1 MPLIGVRPFSSPR
14 RFSVEGG
21 VTIGMRPRL
30 RHLRRRIVIAPTTS
44 VRGSRARVAR
54 RMGRRRQLSWAAAIA
69 PVAAVPVLIAPWA
82 IDTGISGGEV
92 IRNVRLA
99 EQDMGG
105 LAASDPPEHVP
116 PLHES
121 TRTR

>member
-30 RHLRRRIVIAPTTS
+30 RHLRRKFVIAPNTS

-54 RMGRRRQLSWAAAIA
+54 RMGRRRQLSWEAEIA
-69 PVAAVPVLIAPWA
+69 PVAPGPVVIADWA
-82 IDTGISGGEV
+82 TDTGMSGGWV
-92 IRNVRLA
+92 AARGRLA
-99 EQDMGG
+99 
-105 LAASDPPEHVP
+105 
-116 PLHES
+116 
-121 TRTR
+121 